1 MRAIGYMRVST
12 TNQDLK
18 RQVEKYKEFCTTK
31 GYTALHPIED
41 FGKTGANFERAG
53 FQQLMQLTTNDADLV
68 VISELSRL
76 SRKEEILDTLN
87 SVQSIISKG
96 LKLLFLDNPEKIYEG
111 TLELTEVLLLSV
123 AAYGAA
129 QERLT
134 TKRRNTEGKSVLF
147 DNVPNAIVDGK
158 IPYGFK
164 KIPNNNGKHP
174 KYLLAFDENEARVVR
189 AMFNLVVK
197 GSSVAEVARRLY
209 DTDRR
214 NRNGEIF
221 TKQALSKLF
230 SNPIYKGDRTRK
242 GKTMQ
247 IEPLVKPEIWENA
260 QLKIKE
266 NYQYGSTGTTMFNP
280 LRGIIRCRC
289 GRAMMVK
296 NKGGGLL
303 VYRCSDVQ
311 PFYMKNKCKY
321 GDSIRFDLTNEV
333 MFSLLQSI
341 DFVEMSGNTQE
352 KIEAYEK
359 QITQIENQ
367 IIGDNDKKS
376 SVKIE
381 ITSLEERYLNART
394 QSLAD
399 RVQEEI
405 IKKEDEISSIDR
417 AILKKTRTISQI
429 RNQIRSLKEVAKT
442 EDFTNL
448 DINERAKL
456 FRKYI
461 KKIHYLPVTT
471 MQGFYNV
478 EFQFGVTEKIAI
490 KKTTKSPVFVK
501 VPPAFE
507 ITSEN
512 KLQVTSY
519 DPALAKATFDFGAM
533 TNQEITIQQFFNS
546 YAEEFLDVDLSYREC
561 NKP

>member
-31 GYTALHPIED
+31 GYTALQPIED
-41 FGKTGANFERAG
+41 FGKTGANFEREG
-53 FQQLMQLTTNDADLV
+53 FQQLMQITAKDTDLV

-111 TLELTEVLLLSV
+111 TLELTEVLMLSV

-147 DNVPNAIVDGK
+147 DNIPYAIVDGK

-164 KIPNNNGKHP
+164 KVPNPNGKHP
-174 KYLLAFDENEARVVR
+174 KYLLAFDENEAEVVK
-189 AMFNLVVK
+189 AIFNLIIK
-197 GSSVAEVARRLY
+197 GSSVADVARQLY
-209 DTDRR
+209 NAKRR
-214 NRNGEIF
+214 NRNGKIF

-230 SNPIYKGDRTRK
+230 SNPIYKGERTRK
-242 GKTMQ
+242 NKTLQ
-247 IEPLVKPEIWENA
+247 IEPLIKPEIWEAA
-260 QLKIKE
+260 QVKIKE
-266 NYQYGSTGTTMFNP
+266 NYQYSSTGTTMFNP

-311 PFYMKNKCKY
+311 PKYMENKCKH

-333 MFSLLQSI
+333 MFSLLQST
-341 DFVEMSGNTQE
+341 DFVEMSGNTQD
-352 KIEAYEK
+352 KIAAYEK
-359 QITQIENQ
+359 HIIKIENQ
-367 IIGDNDKKS
+367 IIGDNDKKAAI
-376 SVKIE
+376 KEE
-381 ITSLEERYLNART
+381 ITTLEERYLNAKT

-399 RVQEEI
+399 RVQAEI
-405 IKKEDEISSIDR
+405 VKKEDDVSSIDR
-417 AILKKTRTISQI
+417 AILKKNRTISQVRI
-429 RNQIRSLKEVAKT
+429 QIQSLKEVAKT

-448 DINERAKL
+448 DIKERAKL

-461 KKIHYLPVTT
+461 KRINYLPVTT
-471 MQGFYNV
+471 MQGFYVVDYFFDAKSVVAVRKTNRNPAFAIV
-478 EFQFGVTEKIAI
+478 PLGLELTDDIRLRVTEL
-490 KKTTKSPVFVK
+490 TTD
-501 VPPAFE
+501 A
-507 ITSEN
+507 SETPFN
-512 KLQVTSY
+512 LSAVTSR
-519 DPALAKATFDFGAM
+519 K
-533 TNQEITIQQFFNS
+533 ITIQQFLGQ
-546 YAEEFLDVDLSYREC
+546 YADDFIDVNLSYR
-561 NKP
+561 KQ

>member
-1 MRAIGYMRVST
+1 MKAIGYIRVST
-12 TNQDLK
+12 TNQEVL
-18 RQVEKYKEFCTTK
+18 RQTAKYLEYCSINGHKNIEK
-31 GYTALHPIED
+31 IVD
-41 FGKTGANFERAG
+41 FGKTGADFERDG
-53 FQQLMQLTTNDADLV
+53 FKRLKQITTEDADLL

-76 SRKEEILDTLN
+76 GRTEDIMDTLIAVDN
-87 SVQSIISKG
+87 IIKKG
-96 LKLLFLDNPEKIYEG
+96 LKLVLLDEPTKVYEG
-111 TLELTEVLLLSV
+111 ILNLQEILVLTVQ
-123 AAYGAA
+123 AYGAA
-129 QERLT
+129 QERLAI
-134 TKRRNTEGKSVLF
+134 KRRNTEGKSVLF

-158 IPYGFK
+158 IPYGYK
-164 KIPNNNGKHP
+164 KITNPNGKHP

-189 AMFNLVVK
+189 AIFNLVVK

-209 DTDRR
+209 ETDRR

-242 GKTMQ
+242 GKTVK
-247 IEPLVKPEIWENA
+247 IEPLIKPEIWHNA

-311 PFYMKNKCKY
+311 PIYMKNKCMY

-359 QITQIENQ
+359 QIIQIENQ
-367 IIGDNDKKS
+367 ITGDNDKKS
-376 SVKIE
+376 AVKIE
-381 ITSLEERYLNART
+381 ITTLEERYLNART

-405 IKKEDEISSIDR
+405 IKKENEIRSIDR

-461 KKIHYLPVTT
+461 KRIHYLPVTT

-490 KKTTKSPVFVK
+490 KKTTKSPVFAR

-507 ITSEN
+507 ITGEN

-546 YAEEFLDVDLSYREC
+546 YAEEFLDVDLSYRDKVD
-561 NKP
+561 N

>member
-1 MRAIGYMRVST
+1 MRAIGYIRVST

-18 RQVEKYKEFCTTK
+18 RQVEKYKEFCTSK
-31 GYTALHPIED
+31 GYAALEPIED
-41 FGKTGANFERAG
+41 FGKSGANFERTG
-53 FQQLMQLTTNDADLV
+53 FQQLMQLTTADADLV

-87 SVQSIISKG
+87 SVHSIISKG
-96 LKLLFLDNPEKIYEG
+96 LKLLFLDNPTKIYEG
-111 TLELTEVLLLSV
+111 TLDLTELLVLTV
-123 AAYGAA
+123 AAHGAA
-129 QERLT
+129 QERIVI
-134 TKRRNTEGKSVLF
+134 KRRNQEGKTVLF
-147 DNVPNAIVDGK
+147 DNIPYAIVDGK

-174 KYLLAFDENEARVVR
+174 KYLLAFDESEAEVVR
-189 AMFNLVVK
+189 TIFNMVVN
-197 GSSVAEVARRLY
+197 GSSVAEVARKLY
-209 DTDRR
+209 DKGRR
-214 NRNGEIF
+214 NRNDKIF

-266 NYQYGSTGTTMFNP
+266 NYHYGSTGTTMFNP

-296 NKGGGLL
+296 NKGEGLF

-311 PFYMKNKCKY
+311 PKYMENKCKY
-321 GDSIRFDLTNEV
+321 GDSIRFELTNEI

-341 DFVEMSGNTQE
+341 DFVEMSVNTQK
-352 KIEAYEK
+352 KIEVHEI

-367 IIGDNDKKS
+367 ITKDNDKKS
-376 SVKIE
+376 SVKVE
-381 ITSLEERYLNART
+381 ITTLEERYLNAKI

-399 RVQEEI
+399 RVQAEI
-405 IKKEDEISSIDR
+405 IKKDDEIRSIDR
-417 AILKKTRTISQI
+417 AILKKTRTISQL
-429 RNQIRSLKEVAKT
+429 RNQIRSLKDVAKT
-442 EDFTNL
+442 EDLTNL
-448 DINERAKL
+448 DIKERASL

-461 KKIHYLPVTT
+461 NKIQYLPVTN
-471 MQGFYNV
+471 MQGYYVV
-478 EFQFGVTEKIAI
+478 EFKFGAVEKIAV
-490 KKTTKSPVFVK
+490 KKTNKSPLFAI

-507 ITSEN
+507 ITDEL
-512 KLQVTSY
+512 KLKVT
-519 DPALAKATFDFGAM
+519 TFGPTSPDFAFDLGHV
-533 TNQEITIQQFFNS
+533 TNQEITIQQFFRNF
-546 YAEEFLDVDLSYREC
+546 AEEYLTVDLKYRD
-561 NKP
+561 NPGK